1 MSYKKHLLFNFR
13 NVWVF
18 SNYYNKWLFT
28 KFPVVITI
36 VPVFQSQSLC
46 KNKAF
51 CGHST
56 KKKPRFLCNF
66 FLAIFRA
73 YNLSSTKISRIIN
86 SILAVYFRVSEMF
99 FPVWALSGG
108 FHRWD
113 SNNKYFC
120 MIADRMRLELN
131 CIYSLTH

>member
-1 MSYKKHLLFNFR
+1 MSYKKHLLFHFR

-36 VPVFQSQSLC
+36 VPVFQSQTLC
-46 KNKAF
+46 K
-51 CGHST
+51 
-56 KKKPRFLCNF
+56 KKKKKFHYNF
-66 FLAIFRA
+66 FLAIFRS
-73 YNLSSTKISRIIN
+73 YNLSSTKTSRIIN